1 VTKRLKKG
9 SLKLRAR
16 SGPQTIGSLR
26 RALSRER
33 EQRNEALER
42 EREALE
48 RQTATGEILRVIS
61 QSPTDTQPVRAAAVR
76 H

>member
-1 VTKRLKKG
+1 M
-9 SLKLRAR
+9 
-16 SGPQTIGSLR
+16 GSLR

-48 RQTATGEILRVIS
+48 RQTATAEILWS
-61 QSPTDTQPVRAAAVR
+61 
-76 H
+76 